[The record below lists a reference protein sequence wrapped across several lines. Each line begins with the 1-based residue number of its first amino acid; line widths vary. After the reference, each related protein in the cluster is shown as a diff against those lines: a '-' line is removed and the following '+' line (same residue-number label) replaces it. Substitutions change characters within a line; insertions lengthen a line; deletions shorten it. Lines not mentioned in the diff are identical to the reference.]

1 MKVFASGSSLLIPS
15 LVLSG
20 VLVATLGAVQPNQSG
35 DGIPASPVRYTK
47 AVRHPV
53 RRTIVLPGL
62 VASRIESL
70 VASEVEGLV
79 VELAAREGTAVRKGQ
94 TIVRLRSDQ
103 LELRLAAAEADLRE
117 AEARWTLAENN
128 LTRSREL
135 FESQVLSK
143 GQLDDSQSEFNAWQG
158 RAERLKAEVASI
170 KLDVERST
178 IRAPFA
184 RVVVAERCAVGEWI
198 DRGAPVAELIS
209 LSDLEI
215 RVDVPE
221 RYFGTI
227 QSGSETTVEFESL
240 PGYELSGKVS
250 AVVPRANP
258 QAHTFPVKVGIS
270 NKDGK
275 VGAGMLAKITF
286 SAGASHQATVVPKDA
301 VITRGD
307 RRFVYVL
314 SEDSTVSQVP
324 VETGVGAGAW
334 VEIQSDLKPGA
345 KVVTRGNERLQP
357 GQKVAGESLEYELP

>member
-1 MKVFASGSSLLIPS
+1 M
-15 LVLSG
+15 
-20 VLVATLGAVQPNQSG
+20 
-35 DGIPASPVRYTK
+35 PASPVRYTK
-47 AVRHPV
+47 AERHAV
-53 RRTIVLPGL
+53 RRTIVLPGS
-62 VASRIESL
+62 VASRTESL

-94 TIVRLRSDQ
+94 TIARLRSDQ
-103 LELRLAAAEADLRE
+103 LELRLAAAGADLRE
-117 AEARWTLAENN
+117 AEARLTLAENN
-128 LTRSREL
+128 LTRSQEL

-158 RAERLKAEVASI
+158 RTERLKAEIASI

-184 RVVVAERCAVGEWI
+184 GVIVAEHCAVGEWL
-198 DRGAPVAELIS
+198 DQGAPVAELIS
-209 LSDLEI
+209 LDDLEV

-221 RYFGTI
+221 RYYGTI
-227 QSGSETTVEFESL
+227 KSGSETTVQLESL
-240 PGYELSGKVS
+240 PGLELSGSVS

-258 QAHTFPVKVGIS
+258 QARTFPLKIRIN

-275 VGAGMLAKITF
+275 IGAGMLAQVSF
-286 SAGASHQATVVPKDA
+286 SAGASYQATVVPKDA

-307 RRFVYVL
+307 RRFVYIL
-314 SEDSTVSQVP
+314 NEDSTVHQVP
-324 VETGVGAGAW
+324 VEIGIGAGAW

-357 GQKVAGESLEYELP
+357 GQQVAGEPLEYELP